1 VWRGF
6 ACRCLQGKRA
16 RLLGTLGGNRA
27 LTLFYFRQTTPD
39 VL

>member
-6 ACRCLQGKRA
+6 ACRGFRVSA